1 MEPQQPVIGARYPA
15 VADLHEF
22 LANAPRFG
30 RSVTPKSDIF
40 RGWVDQRP
48 GRGVGG
54 DDPGLEAPAKEVN
67 VDAAVIRK
75 AVEDAK
81 GALGKMTLDDA
92 VLRFGAADSVTTGD
106 NVVVATWNESHRE
119 LRLVFSKEDHVL
131 IDWSYRKR

>member
-1 MEPQQPVIGARYPA
+1 MEPHPA

-30 RSVTPKSDIF
+30 RSVAPKSDIF

-54 DDPGLEAPAKEVN
+54 DDPGREAPAKEVN

-92 VLRFGAADSVTTGD
+92 LLRFGAADSVTTGD